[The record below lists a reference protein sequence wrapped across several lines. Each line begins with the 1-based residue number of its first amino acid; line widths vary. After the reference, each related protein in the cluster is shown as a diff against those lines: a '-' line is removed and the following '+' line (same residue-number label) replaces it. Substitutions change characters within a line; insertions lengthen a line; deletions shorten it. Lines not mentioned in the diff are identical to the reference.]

1 MMLSTE
7 PYVLTSDQVIAL
19 AENAQ
24 HYQFPVQVDL
34 VWLLQKIDLDSIH
47 VAVPVQTYPRDG
59 SHLTPDHRMHF
70 FMREK
75 GHDISIVEFVLDVS
89 HRDTEYLFT
98 SSDYYILQRS
108 LEARKRVAL

>member
-1 MMLSTE
+1 MMLGTD
-7 PYVLTSDQVIAL
+7 PYVLTGDQVIAL

-24 HYQFPVQVDL
+24 HYGFPVQIDL
-34 VWLLQKIDLDSIH
+34 VWLLHRINLDSIH
-47 VAVPVQTYPRDG
+47 VAVPVETYPRDG
-59 SHLTPDHRMHF
+59 SHRTPDHRLHF

-75 GHDISIVEFVLDVS
+75 GHEISIAEFVLDVS

-108 LEARKRVAL
+108 LEARKRVAT